1 MLKLFKTGQRVVDLN
16 DRSLLV
22 ISNMHWKPD
31 SDLVRVMV
39 EDSTRFE
46 LIPSKQLTSKSQ
58 AEQYPALGG
67 SYGQ

>member
-1 MLKLFKTGQRVVDLN
+1 MLSLFKTGERVVDLN
-16 DRSLLV
+16 DRSMLV

-46 LIPSKQLTSKSQ
+46 LIPSKQLTRRPEE
-58 AEQYPALGG
+58 EQYPAMGG
-67 SYGQ
+67 CYVE